1 MTDKIRIQ
9 IIGWLLLVLSL
20 LFLGSMISYDLSEE
34 PSLIAQNINNPFN
47 IFGVYIGFY
56 FMKLGFGYAALFFPI
71 SLATV
76 AYYLIT
82 NFSIDVFKLVRY
94 QIIFLVISSMVLGFI
109 ENFDSII
116 VLEKIDDY
124 NYSGLLGG
132 LSLGLIYDWTG
143 LFGSILILFSSI
155 MISIISFF
163 RIDTYSYLKMVPQF
177 LKKIISNINF
187 DIKSFLPAIKKQDK
201 HQEKDRIIKD
211 ESFLEDINT
220 DDEEEIEKQVLDGV
234 NDRQEDNINNKH
246 ENQIEYD
253 IPSLSED
260 DVDQKDEYSEI
271 SIEKAIIE
279 KEAEIDNQRNK
290 SILKKEWEFPSTDIL
305 HSLDE
310 LSEVNEDDIR
320 ERSELLKNSL
330 SNFGVEGSSGAIKT
344 GPIITLFE
352 ILPAEG
358 VRVNKFVQLSDDIA
372 RVMEAQSVRVLAPI
386 PGSNH
391 VGVEIPNQ
399 DPQTIFLK
407 NVINSEKYLKSKA
420 KLKLAIGK
428 GTLGDISIL
437 DLVEMPHLLIAGT
450 TGSGKSVS
458 LNTIIV
464 SLLYQLKPEEVK
476 FVIIDPKKV
485 EMSLYRGLENHYLLK
500 FNGID
505 ESIITKKDNAILALR
520 SLEKEM
526 DSRYDLLAEA
536 GKRNISEYNDMMKKS
551 KKDLMPYIV
560 LMIDE
565 LADLM
570 MYSPRDVEAPIARLA
585 QLARAVGIHLIVA
598 TQRPSVDVIT
608 GVIKANFPAR
618 IAFQVATKIDS
629 RTILDENGAD
639 KLIGK
644 GDMLYQKPGSPA
656 PVRMHGA
663 FITLKEIEDLVQH
676 ISSQPKPNE
685 VIIDT
690 YKEETSSIIDGEEGI
705 NDDLLYKAIEII
717 VMSKQGS
724 ISLLQRRLSVG
735 YSRAARLIDEM
746 ERLKIVGP
754 FTGSKAREVLVDES
768 YLETINEE

>member
-1 MTDKIRIQ
+1 MKDKLKIQ
-9 IIGWLLLVLSL
+9 IIGWLLLVVSILVA
-20 LFLGSMISYDLSEE
+20 GSMIGYDLTEE
-34 PSLIAQNINNPFN
+34 PSLLAQKINNPFN
-47 IFGVYIGFY
+47 ILGVYIGFY
-56 FMKLGFGYAALFFPI
+56 LMKLGFGYAALLFPVI
-71 SLATV
+71 LATFS
-76 AYYLIT
+76 YYLIS
-82 NFSIDVFKLVRY
+82 NFSFNLFKLLKF
-94 QIIFLVISSMVLGFI
+94 QLCLLVLLSITLSFIDNLSSLSELKLI
-109 ENFDSII
+109 E
-116 VLEKIDDY
+116 DY
-124 NYSGLLGG
+124 GLSGLLGG
-132 LSLGLIYDWTG
+132 LLLGLIFDWIG
-143 LFGSILILFSSI
+143 FLGSILILFSSYVL
-155 MISIISFF
+155 IIATFF
-163 RIDTYSYLKMVPQF
+163 QIDLFKKLKNLPKNF
-177 LKKIISNINF
+177 ERLIPNINF
-187 DIKSFLPAIKKQDK
+187 NFKKLIPDLSKKEEKKEKTKIIEDDSFLDSINSEESLDPVMEEIKEEALTELK
-201 HQEKDRIIKD
+201 
-211 ESFLEDINT
+211 L
-220 DDEEEIEKQVLDGV
+220 DDEAQDEINAESQNNNPDIDNELDL
-234 NDRQEDNINNKH
+234 IT
-246 ENQIEYD
+246 
-253 IPSLSED
+253 
-260 DVDQKDEYSEI
+260 
-271 SIEKAIIE
+271 IEKAIVE
-279 KEAEIDNQRNK
+279 KEAEIDEKRKK
-290 SILKKEWEFPSTDIL
+290 SILKVAWKFPSTDIL
-305 HSLDE
+305 QSSDE
-310 LSEVNEDDIR
+310 SSEINEDDIR
-320 ERSELLKNSL
+320 ERSDLLKNSL

-391 VGVEIPNQ
+391 VGVEIPNV
-399 DPQTIFLK
+399 DPQIIFLK
-407 NVINSEKYLKSKA
+407 NVIKSEKYLESNA

-536 GKRNISEYNDMMKKS
+536 GKRNISEYNEMMKKS

-663 FITLKEIEDLVQH
+663 FITLKEIEDLVNH

-685 VIIDT
+685 VIIET
-690 YKEETSSIIDGEEGI
+690 YREESSSMVNGDGID
-705 NDDLLYKAIEII
+705 DDLLHKAIEII

-768 YLETINEE
+768 YLETIDEN

>member
-1 MTDKIRIQ
+1 MKDKLKIQ
-9 IIGWLLLVLSL
+9 IIGWLLLVVSILVA
-20 LFLGSMISYDLSEE
+20 GSMIGYDLTEE
-34 PSLIAQNINNPFN
+34 PSLLAQKINNPFN
-47 IFGVYIGFY
+47 ILGVYIGFY
-56 FMKLGFGYAALFFPI
+56 LMKLGFGYAALLFPVI
-71 SLATV
+71 LATFS
-76 AYYLIT
+76 YYLIS
-82 NFSIDVFKLVRY
+82 NFSFNLFKLLKF
-94 QIIFLVISSMVLGFI
+94 QLCLLVLLSITLSFIDNLSSLSELKLI
-109 ENFDSII
+109 E
-116 VLEKIDDY
+116 DY
-124 NYSGLLGG
+124 GLSGLLGG
-132 LSLGLIYDWTG
+132 LLLGLIFDWIG
-143 LFGSILILFSSI
+143 FLGSILILFSSYVL
-155 MISIISFF
+155 IIATFF
-163 RIDTYSYLKMVPQF
+163 QIDLFKKLKNLPKNF
-177 LKKIISNINF
+177 ERLIPNINF
-187 DIKSFLPAIKKQDK
+187 NFKKLIPDLSKKEEKKEKTKIIEDDSFLDSINSEESLDPVMEEIKEEALTELK
-201 HQEKDRIIKD
+201 
-211 ESFLEDINT
+211 L
-220 DDEEEIEKQVLDGV
+220 DDEAQDEINAESQNNNPDIDNELDL
-234 NDRQEDNINNKH
+234 IT
-246 ENQIEYD
+246 
-253 IPSLSED
+253 
-260 DVDQKDEYSEI
+260 
-271 SIEKAIIE
+271 IEKAIVE
-279 KEAEIDNQRNK
+279 KEAEIDEKRKK
-290 SILKKEWEFPSTDIL
+290 SILKVAWKFPSTDIL
-305 HSLDE
+305 QSSDE
-310 LSEVNEDDIR
+310 SSEINEDDIR
-320 ERSELLKNSL
+320 ERSDLLKNSL

-391 VGVEIPNQ
+391 VGVEIPNV
-399 DPQTIFLK
+399 DPQIIFLK
-407 NVINSEKYLKSKA
+407 NVINSEKYLESNA

-536 GKRNISEYNDMMKKS
+536 GKRNISEYNEMMKKS

-663 FITLKEIEDLVQH
+663 FITLKEIEDLVNH

-685 VIIDT
+685 VIIET
-690 YKEETSSIIDGEEGI
+690 YREESSSMVNGDGID
-705 NDDLLYKAIEII
+705 DDLLHKAIEII

-768 YLETINEE
+768 YLETIDEN

>member
-1 MTDKIRIQ
+1 MKNKLKIQ
-9 IIGWLLLVLSL
+9 IIGWLLLIVSML
-20 LFLGSMISYDLSEE
+20 LAGSMIGYDLTEE
-34 PSLIAQNINNPFN
+34 PSLVAQKINNPFN
-47 IFGVYIGFY
+47 ILGVYIGFY
-56 FMKLGFGYAALFFPI
+56 LMKLGFGYAALLFPVI
-71 SLATV
+71 LATV
-76 AYYLIT
+76 SYYLIS
-82 NFSIDVFKLVRY
+82 NFSFNLLKLLKF
-94 QIIFLVISSMVLGFI
+94 QLCLLVLLSITLSFFNNLSSLSELKLI
-109 ENFDSII
+109 E
-116 VLEKIDDY
+116 DY
-124 NYSGLLGG
+124 GLSGLLGG
-132 LSLGLIYDWTG
+132 LLLGLIFDWTG
-143 LFGSILILFSSI
+143 FFGSILILFSSYVL
-155 MISIISFF
+155 IIVTFF
-163 RIDTYSYLKMVPQF
+163 EIDLF
-177 LKKIISNINF
+177 KKLMNLPKNLEGLIPTINF
-187 DIKSFLPAIKKQDK
+187 DFKKLIPDFTK
-201 HQEKDRIIKD
+201 KEEKKEKVKIIED
-211 ESFLEDINT
+211 DSFLESINSEESLDSVIEEIKEEALT
-220 DDEEEIEKQVLDGV
+220 ESQPDDEVQDEIDTESQNNDSDIDNELDS
-234 NDRQEDNINNKH
+234 IT
-246 ENQIEYD
+246 
-253 IPSLSED
+253 
-260 DVDQKDEYSEI
+260 
-271 SIEKAIIE
+271 IEKAVIE
-279 KEAEIDNQRNK
+279 KEAEIDEERNK
-290 SILKKEWEFPSTDIL
+290 SILKVAWKFPSTDIL
-305 HSLDE
+305 QSSDE
-310 LSEVNEDDIR
+310 SSEINEDDIR

-391 VGVEIPNQ
+391 VGVEIPNV

-407 NVINSEKYLKSKA
+407 NVINSEKYLESNA

-536 GKRNISEYNDMMKKS
+536 GKRNISEYNEMMKKS

-663 FITLKEIEDLVQH
+663 FITLKEIEDLVNH
-676 ISSQPKPNE
+676 ISSQAKPNE
-685 VIIDT
+685 VIIET
-690 YKEETSSIIDGEEGI
+690 YREESSSMVDGDGID
-705 NDDLLYKAIEII
+705 DDLLHKAIEII

-768 YLETINEE
+768 YLETINED